1 MSNKKK
7 FQLFIVNNISW
18 VLIIVFY
25 IFFAT
30 LKPEGMLKLSTI
42 SFMIYSAVPMGFI
55 VIGVALNLLIGCM
68 DLSLAQMTGFIA
80 MLSALII
87 TKWIPGIP
95 PILQVFI
102 PIVIGFLGG
111 ALNGYMVAYI
121 RLNPFLVTLG
131 AFMAYE
137 GATLLLQPYPIYEG
151 FSDFYLVFGG
161 NGVVSIIVFIVIILI
176 MSLIL
181 KYSSLGLHIYG
192 VGGNYMSA
200 KMVGVNPKRVQF
212 IVFSIAGAFAG
223 LSGLF
228 YTGYLDSVPPSMADG
243 NIFLAFAGAII
254 GGVEQEGGRGSMI
267 NVLAGIIFLALIEA
281 GLSMFNVNPYLRR
294 VVYGILVIVAILINK
309 FRNQVR
315 DMILQTE

>member
-18 VLIIVFY
+18 VLIVVFY

-68 DLSLAQMTGFIA
+68 DLSLAQMTGFAA

-102 PIVIGFLGG
+102 PIVIGILGG
-111 ALNGYMVAYI
+111 ALNGYMVAYMK
-121 RLNPFLVTLG
+121 LNPFLVTLG

-137 GATLLLQPYPIYEG
+137 GGTLLLQPYPIYEG
-151 FSDFYLVFGG
+151 FSDYYLVFGG

>member
-151 FSDFYLVFGG
+151 FSDCYLVFGG